1 VQLHIE
7 HETLYQYSEP
17 LRHAVQTLRL
27 TPRDSAHQSVQQW
40 QVEGAGPLFESTDG
54 YGNLMHT
61 CTLPPRTM
69 QASVK
74 VQGIVTTHASPWLAD
89 DAAMPPPWIYL
100 RPTPLACAH
109 EPLYR
114 FAKAALGL
122 QRSDEAALLG
132 LAEAVCAQVA
142 YAQGHT
148 GVHTTAP
155 QAFDAGKGVCQDQ
168 AHVFIAACR
177 SLGLPARYVSGYFHA
192 AGAPELASHA
202 WADVCV
208 DLHARRWL
216 SIDVTHHC
224 LIDERHVCIAVGPD
238 YAACPPVRGVR
249 SGGGDERMEVAVR
262 IAPCQPG

>member
-1 VQLHIE
+1 MRLRIE
-7 HETLYQYSEP
+7 HTTHYHYGEP

-27 TPRDSAHQSVQQW
+27 TPCDSAHQTVEQWRVQ
-40 QVEGAGPLFESTDG
+40 GAGPLYDSVDG
-54 YGNLMHT
+54 YGNRMHT
-61 CTLPPRTM
+61 CTLPPRAM
-69 QASVK
+69 QASVS
-74 VQGIVTTHASPWLAD
+74 VQGVVNTHASPWLVD
-89 DAAMPPPWIYL
+89 DAALPPPWIYL

-114 FAKAALGL
+114 FAKDALGL
-122 QRSDEAALLG
+122 QRSDESALLA
-132 LAEAVCAQVA
+132 LAEAVCRQVA
-142 YAQGHT
+142 YEPGHT

-155 QAFDAGKGVCQDQ
+155 QAFDHGKGVCQDQ

-208 DLHARRWL
+208 DLQARRWL

-224 LIDERHVCIAVGPD
+224 LIDERHVRLAVGPD

-249 SGGGDERMEVAVR
+249 SGGGEERMEVELRV
-262 IAPCQPG
+262 QPLDA